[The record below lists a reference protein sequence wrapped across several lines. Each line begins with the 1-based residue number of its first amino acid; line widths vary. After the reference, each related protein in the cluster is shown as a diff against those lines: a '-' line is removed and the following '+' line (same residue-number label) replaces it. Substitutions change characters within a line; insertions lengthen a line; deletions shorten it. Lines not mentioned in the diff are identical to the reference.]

1 MVAVDFAVFGYYYD
15 LGVVLCHQEGAGI
28 MEHADDYYLPG
39 SDSYVGRCPM
49 CNKRTHT
56 CVNEL
61 CEDCFD
67 QIELPE
73 VPDEDAERF
82 TERILKLI

>member
-1 MVAVDFAVFGYYYD
+1 MN
-15 LGVVLCHQEGAGI
+15 
-28 MEHADDYYLPG
+28 DDCYLHG
-39 SDSYVGRCPM
+39 SDSYVGHCPE
-49 CNKRTHT
+49 CGKRTGT
-56 CVNEL
+56 NYNEL

-73 VPDEDAERF
+73 VPDEDAQRF